1 MAVEIAA
8 VSDREKRGLSMRFN
22 SVLEA
27 IGRTPLIR
35 LNRLTGPDDATI
47 YAKMEAYN
55 PGGSVKDRIGA
66 AMIAEAERAGEL
78 RSGMTIVEPTSG
90 NTGIA
95 LAMAA
100 AVKGYRCVLTMPE
113 SMSVERRAVMKIFG
127 ATLVLTPASEGM
139 KGAIAKANE
148 LAAQDGWYQP
158 FQFSNPANP
167 QIHAHTTGPEIIA
180 DLGDIHLD
188 AYVAGVGT
196 GGTVSGGGRVLKDRY
211 GCLVVAVEPDAS
223 PVLSGGKAAP
233 HPLQGIG
240 AGFVPDNL
248 DWSVV
253 DRIVRVRND
262 DAIDTAKALALQEGL
277 LSGISSGA
285 IVWAALKVARELGK
299 GKTIVTF
306 VCDTGERYVST
317 PLFSGLE

>member
-1 MAVEIAA
+1 
-8 VSDREKRGLSMRFN
+8 MRFN
-22 SVLEA
+22 NVLEA

-35 LNRLTGPDDATI
+35 LNRLTGPEDATV
-47 YAKMEAYN
+47 YAKMEAFN

-66 AMIAEAERAGEL
+66 AMITAAERSGAL
-78 RSGMTIVEPTSG
+78 RPGMTIVEPTSG

-100 AVKGYRCVLTMPE
+100 AARGYRCVLIMPE
-113 SMSVERRAVMKIFG
+113 SMSVERRALMKIFG
-127 ATLVLTPASEGM
+127 AELILTPAAEGM

-148 LAAQDGWYQP
+148 LSAKDGWFQP

-167 QIHAHTTGPEIIA
+167 MIHAHTTGPEIVA

-196 GGTVSGGGRVLKDRY
+196 GGTISGGGRILKDRY
-211 GCLVVAVEPDAS
+211 GCLVVAVEPEAS
-223 PVLSGGKAAP
+223 PVLSGGEPGP

-240 AGFVPDNL
+240 AGFVPDNY
-248 DWSVV
+248 DGSIV
-253 DRIVRVRND
+253 DRIIRVPNEAALR
-262 DAIDTAKALALQEGL
+262 TARKLASMEGL

-285 IVWAALKVARELGK
+285 IVWAALQVARELGK

-317 PLFSGLE
+317 PLFTELP

>member
-1 MAVEIAA
+1 
-8 VSDREKRGLSMRFN
+8 MRFN
-22 SVLEA
+22 NVLEA

-35 LNRLTGPDDATI
+35 LNRLTGPEDATV
-47 YAKMEAYN
+47 YAKMEAFN

-66 AMIAEAERAGEL
+66 AMITAAERSGAL
-78 RSGMTIVEPTSG
+78 RPGMTIVEPTSG

-100 AVKGYRCVLTMPE
+100 AARGYRCVLIMPE
-113 SMSVERRAVMKIFG
+113 SMSVERRALMKIFG
-127 ATLVLTPASEGM
+127 AELILTPAAEGM

-148 LAAQDGWYQP
+148 LSAKDGWFQP

-167 QIHAHTTGPEIIA
+167 MIHAHTTGPEIIA

-196 GGTVSGGGRVLKDRY
+196 GGTISGGGRILKDRY
-211 GCLVVAVEPDAS
+211 GCLVVAVEPEAS
-223 PVLSGGKAAP
+223 PVLSGGEPGP

-240 AGFVPDNL
+240 AGFVPDNY
-248 DWSVV
+248 DRSIV
-253 DRIVRVRND
+253 DRIIRVPNEAALR
-262 DAIDTAKALALQEGL
+262 TARKLASMEGL

-285 IVWAALKVARELGK
+285 IVWAALQVARELGK

-317 PLFSGLE
+317 PLFTELP

>member
-1 MAVEIAA
+1 
-8 VSDREKRGLSMRFN
+8 MRFN
-22 SVLEA
+22 NVLEA

-35 LNRLTGPDDATI
+35 LNRLTGPEDATV
-47 YAKMEAYN
+47 YAKMEAFN

-66 AMIAEAERAGEL
+66 AMITAAERSGVL
-78 RSGMTIVEPTSG
+78 RPGMTIVEPTSG

-100 AVKGYRCVLTMPE
+100 AARGYRCVLIMPE
-113 SMSVERRAVMKIFG
+113 SMSVERRALMKIFG
-127 ATLVLTPASEGM
+127 AELILTPAAEGM

-148 LAAQDGWYQP
+148 LSAKDGWFQP

-167 QIHAHTTGPEIIA
+167 MIHAHTTGPEIVA

-196 GGTVSGGGRVLKDRY
+196 GGTISGGGRILKDRY
-211 GCLVVAVEPDAS
+211 GCLVVAVEPEAS
-223 PVLSGGKAAP
+223 PVLSGGEPGP

-240 AGFVPDNL
+240 AGFVPDNY
-248 DWSVV
+248 DGSIV
-253 DRIVRVRND
+253 DRIIRVPNEAALR
-262 DAIDTAKALALQEGL
+262 TARKLASMEGL

-285 IVWAALKVARELGK
+285 IVWAALQVARELGK

-317 PLFSGLE
+317 PLFTELP